1 MENTIETKL
10 AEYKEHID
18 TLKSIDE
25 IEVYNWMMSLGEK
38 LNDDALSEGKRTVG
52 NKIKQ
57 CQFDL
62 FVDKEDN
69 RFKAWSNGMIAA
81 GYAYILVD
89 IFNALSTEQSKK
101 ITQEHFKKSEL
112 DKMLTMGRQTG
123 FYEMVN
129 LLIEKNKSNTIQ
141 KGQTWKR

>member
-1 MENTIETKL
+1 MENTIQTKL
-10 AEYKEHID
+10 AEYKEHIES
-18 TLKSIDE
+18 LKSIDE
-25 IEVYNWMMSLGEK
+25 LEVYNWLMTQGAK
-38 LNDDALSEGKRTVG
+38 LNDDALSEGKRTFE

-62 FVDKEDN
+62 YVDKEDN

-89 IFNALSTEQSKK
+89 IFNALPTEESKK
-101 ITQEHFKKSEL
+101 ITEEHFKTIKL
-112 DKMLTMGRQTG
+112 DEMLTMNRQTG

-129 LLIEKNKSNTIQ
+129 LMIEKNIK
-141 KGQTWKR
+141 

>member
-10 AEYKEHID
+10 AEYKAHID

-89 IFNALSTEQSKK
+89 IF
-101 ITQEHFKKSEL
+101 
-112 DKMLTMGRQTG
+112 
-123 FYEMVN
+123 
-129 LLIEKNKSNTIQ
+129 
-141 KGQTWKR
+141 

>member
-1 MENTIETKL
+1 MENTIQTKL
-10 AEYKEHID
+10 AEYKEHIE

-25 IEVYNWMMSLGEK
+25 LEVYNWLMTQGAK
-38 LNDDALSEGKRTVG
+38 LNDDALSEGKRTVE

-89 IFNALSTEQSKK
+89 IFNALPTEESKK
-101 ITQEHFKKSEL
+101 ITEEHFKTIKL
-112 DKMLTMGRQTG
+112 DEMLTMNRQTG

-129 LLIEKNKSNTIQ
+129 LMIEKNIK
-141 KGQTWKR
+141 

>member
-1 MENTIETKL
+1 MENTIQTKL
-10 AEYKEHID
+10 AEYKEHIE

-25 IEVYNWMMSLGEK
+25 LEVYNWLMTQGAK
-38 LNDDALSEGKRTVG
+38 LNDDALSEGKRTFE

-89 IFNALSTEQSKK
+89 IFNALPTEESKK
-101 ITQEHFKKSEL
+101 ITEEHFKTIKL
-112 DKMLTMGRQTG
+112 DEMLTMNRQTG

-129 LLIEKNKSNTIQ
+129 LMIEKNIK
-141 KGQTWKR
+141 